1 VQCVSSRK
9 YSRIACSLPFSPHSN
24 RLSCNVTIIQN
35 SLFFVTP
42 KSVHLNVCVCVWLY
56 ENRNR
61 VVLLLLSFVIRSL
74 QRHQTFQVGVS
85 IASKLFSLF
94 LLSVYLFM
102 LIQNFVF
109 VK

>member
-1 VQCVSSRK
+1 VCHQESIRELRVH
-9 YSRIACSLPFSPHSN
+9 YHSLLIPTAYHVMWPSFKIPYFSLLPNLCISM
-24 RLSCNVTIIQN
+24 
-35 SLFFVTP
+35 
-42 KSVHLNVCVCVWLY
+42 CVCVWLY